1 MTADCAKHLE
11 AFADVL
17 KPNEPL
23 APYTHLRLGGP
34 AEILALPR
42 TQEELANLVKV
53 CHTHQIPVR
62 ILGSGSNVLVRD
74 EGVKGVVIRLS
85 QPAFTQVTV
94 DHKRVHAG
102 SGTSLSAVISTA
114 ARHGLAGLETHIGI
128 PGTVGESVRSQASDP
143 SESITPF
150 VRRVEVIDSEG
161 NLHVREREGTQFGD
175 PATNLEDG
183 IVVNVVLELEPD
195 LPDTIVKRMRKA
207 WIKRKS
213 TQPYSYQATCQAFKN
228 PRGMNAA
235 TLIEQAQLA
244 GAKVGGAQLS
254 ERDSNYIVA
263 HAGATARD
271 VMRLLDL
278 VRTQVQ
284 ERFQI
289 ELEPE
294 LTAW

>member
-1 MTADCAKHLE
+1 MTADFAKYLE
-11 AFADVL
+11 PFADAL

-42 TQEELANLVKV
+42 TKEELAGLVKV
-53 CHTHQIPVR
+53 CHQHQIPLRV
-62 ILGSGSNVLVRD
+62 LGSGAKVLVRD
-74 EGVKGVVIRLS
+74 EGVKGVVVRLS
-85 QPAFTQVTV
+85 DPAFNQVTV
-94 DHKRVHAG
+94 DEKRVRAG
-102 SGTSLSAVISTA
+102 SGASLSSVISTA
-114 ARHGLAGLETHIGI
+114 ARHELAGLEPYVGM
-128 PGTVGESVRSQASDP
+128 PGTVGESVRPQASDP
-143 SESITPF
+143 SDSITQF
-150 VRRVEVIDSEG
+150 VRQVEVIDAQG
-161 NLHVREREGTQFGD
+161 NLHVRDRVGTSFPD
-175 PATNLEDG
+175 PG
-183 IVVNVVLELEPD
+183 NVVDDSVIVAVTLELEPD
-195 LPDTIVKRMRKA
+195 TSEAIVKRMRKA

-213 TQPYSYQATCQAFKN
+213 TQPYSYQATCRAFKI

-235 TLIEQAQLA
+235 NLIDQAQLA

-284 ERFQI
+284 ERFQV

-294 LTAW
+294 ISAW